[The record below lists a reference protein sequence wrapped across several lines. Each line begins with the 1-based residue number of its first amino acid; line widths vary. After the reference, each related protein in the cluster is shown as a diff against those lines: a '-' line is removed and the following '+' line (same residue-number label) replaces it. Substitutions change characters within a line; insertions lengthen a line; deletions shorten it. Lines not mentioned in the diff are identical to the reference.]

1 MSDFF
6 SKLKKGI
13 DKSTKVISTKSNSVI
28 ESNKVKSEL
37 NAVRKSKTDTFLVIG
52 KKVYEA
58 VENNAFDLSLLNEE
72 ILALRQYDVTIAEKE
87 AELERIRIET
97 DAKLTEI
104 NVNAAAAN
112 VAPTVVQEV
121 QYDEVQYDEV
131 QYDEVQYEEVQPEVI
146 DPSDESDVQ

>member
-13 DKSTKVISTKSNSVI
+13 DKSTKVISAKSNSVI

-37 NAVRKSKTDTFLVIG
+37 NAIKKSKVDTFLTIG

-58 VENNAFDLSLLNEE
+58 VENDSFDLSLLNEE
-72 ILALRQYDVTIAEKE
+72 IVAIRNFDVAIAEKE

-97 DAKLTEI
+97 DAKLSEI
-104 NVNAAAAN
+104 NESAASP
-112 VAPTVVQEV
+112 VAPTVVEEV
-121 QYDEVQYDEV
+121 E
-131 QYDEVQYEEVQPEVI
+131 YEEVQEESV
-146 DPSDESDVQ
+146 STEETNESDDQY

>member
-13 DKSTKVISTKSNSVI
+13 DKSTKVIGAKSSSAI

-37 NAVRKSKTDTFLVIG
+37 NAIKKSKNDTFLLVG

-58 VENNAFDLSLLNEE
+58 VENNAFDLSILNEE
-72 ILALRQYDVTIAEKE
+72 IISIRNFDVSIAEKE

-97 DAKLTEI
+97 DAKLSEI
-104 NVNAAAAN
+104 NDKAAN
-112 VAPTVVQEV
+112 SGAPTVVE
-121 QYDEVQYDEV
+121 
-131 QYDEVQYEEVQPEVI
+131 EVQYEEVQEDYVSTEEV
-146 DPSDESDVQ
+146 DESDDQY